1 MEDVRVG
8 GASREEGVQQGDGAM
23 MTKISHI
30 DYETVTQLKSKT

>member
-1 MEDVRVG
+1 MEDEMG

-30 DYETVTQLKSKT
+30 DV

>member
-1 MEDVRVG
+1 MEDVKVG

-30 DYETVTQLKSKT
+30 DV